1 MKRANHRKMIIWQNI
16 DKLDIIV
23 QDILKH
29 IPKNEY
35 KTRSQIDN
43 ASDSIGSNFVEGYYS
58 DSLGEYIRFEKYAKR
73 SLAEL
78 QERIRRI
85 LRKGYI
91 NQKIYDEFD
100 DLAIKTMYLFDRLI
114 TSLEELQKNKK

>member
-1 MKRANHRKMIIWQNI
+1 MKRADHRKMIIWQNI

>member
-1 MKRANHRKMIIWQNI
+1 MKRADHKKMITWQNI
-16 DKLDIIV
+16 DKLDILI
-23 QDILKH
+23 QEILKH
-29 IPKNEY
+29 IPKYEY

-43 ASDSIGSNFVEGYYS
+43 ASDSVGSNFVEGYYS

-73 SLAEL
+73 SLAEVR
-78 QERIRRI
+78 ERVRRI

-91 NQKIYDEFD
+91 NENMFNKFD

-114 TSLEELQKNKK
+114 TSLEKLQKK

>member
-1 MKRANHRKMIIWQNI
+1 MKRADHKKMIIWQNI

>member
-1 MKRANHRKMIIWQNI
+1 MKRADHRKMIIWQNI

-100 DLAIKTMYLFDRLI
+100 DLAIKMMYLFDRLI

>member
-1 MKRANHRKMIIWQNI
+1 MKRADHRKMIIWQNI

-78 QERIRRI
+78 QERIRKI

>member
-1 MKRANHRKMIIWQNI
+1 MIIWQNI

-78 QERIRRI
+78 QERIRKI

-100 DLAIKTMYLFDRLI
+100 DLAIKMMYLFDRLI

>member
-1 MKRANHRKMIIWQNI
+1 MKRADYRKMIIWQNI

>member
-1 MKRANHRKMIIWQNI
+1 MKRADHKKMIVWQNI
-16 DKLDIIV
+16 DKLDILV
-23 QDILKH
+23 QEILKY
-29 IPKNEY
+29 IPRYGY

-78 QERIRRI
+78 HERVRRI
-85 LRKGYI
+85 FRKGYI
-91 NQKIYDEFD
+91 NEKTYNKFD

-114 TSLEELQKNKK
+114 TSLEELRKKKK